1 MKFVVYREVNY
12 KNTDILLYLYFAV
25 EFTVLQQ
32 YFQFYHTFLIMV

>member
-1 MKFVVYREVNY
+1 MSLKVNY

-32 YFQFYHTFLIMV
+32 YFQFYHAFLIMV